1 MKQLFENWRNHVN
14 ESPVI
19 TEISF
24 DVAKERLEKKALTK
38 WIKGMAFDE
47 EMRVMTLTPEQ
58 IESAK
63 DALTKIVLE
72 LVPEDLTDGKPDA
85 NGNPT
90 KPQKGLTLEW
100 IISIGINDP
109 RMKPRFYNEA
119 VSNSADSTRS
129 WAVATGAAAG
139 DRSILPINFHT
150 RRRDLER
157 YWHTHEYSQ
166 KKDIFSIKTWGELAV
181 AAEAAKKEFDA
192 AQEDKDYLD
201 ADKGIEVFRD
211 DDKMRIYAL
220 HNKGAACHYG
230 KGTEWCTAAP
240 GLNYFEQY
248 YEPDDPLF
256 YFEIKHGAVAGYG
269 EDTDRYQFHFGSN
282 QFMDE
287 DDEDIP
293 DDYRDELIRALAKTD
308 AVNKYDIVQY
318 WVNRNE
324 VAQIIYDEDAD
335 PEMLFMIVKEYAGTG
350 KDNDILDMIIDS
362 DNTTEEMLR
371 YIIINDDERIVEAM
385 RDPRVSAEWL
395 QTLADSDDM
404 NHRWALSD
412 VGLTQHRNDAVT
424 PEILT
429 KLSEDE
435 NHSTQANVARNPL
448 TPPEVLVKMAKS
460 PDAFKGAYD
469 PERERVEMI
478 RNPSLPT
485 EVIPLLYKRALAVV
499 EPVDDSPERKA
510 LDKAAGFSTQDI
522 GNLVRALDNAV
533 ANNQNSPP
541 EILRDIVNRTT
552 RKYGLEWGTLYWV
565 ARNPN
570 TPADVLQTLSKSKD
584 PNIKRNAL
592 DQLDNQYRGIAENF
606 KRFLK

>member
-1 MKQLFENWRNHVN
+1 MKQLFENWRSHVN

-24 DVAKERLEKKALTK
+24 DDARKRLESKALTK

-47 EMRVMTLTPEQ
+47 EMRVMTLNPEQ

-63 DALTKIVLE
+63 VTLASTVLN
-72 LVPEDLTDGKPDA
+72 LVPEDLTD
-85 NGNPT
+85 N
-90 KPQKGLTLEW
+90 QKGTTLEW

-109 RMKPRFYNEA
+109 RVKQKFYNEA
-119 VSNSADSTRS
+119 TAPGSAEG
-129 WAVATGAAAG
+129 VAYA
-139 DRSILPINFHT
+139 HT
-150 RRRDLER
+150 TTWRRDLER

-166 KKDIFSIKTWGELAV
+166 KKDIFSIKAWGELAV
-181 AAEAAKKEFDA
+181 AGEKAKREFDA
-192 AQEDKDYLD
+192 AQKEKDYLD

-220 HNKGAACHYG
+220 HNKGAACKLG

-240 GLNYFEQY
+240 GLDYFEQY

-256 YFEIKHGAVAGYG
+256 YFEIKYGTVPGYG
-269 EDTDRYQFHFGSN
+269 EDTERYQFHFGSN

-287 DDEDIP
+287 DDNDIP
-293 DDYRDELIRALAKTD
+293 DNYRDQLIRRLAETD

-371 YIIINDDERIVEAM
+371 YIILNDDERIVEAM

-395 QTLADSDDM
+395 QTLADSDDV

-435 NHSTQANVARNPL
+435 NYATQANVSRNPL
-448 TPPEVLVKMAKS
+448 TPPEVLAKMAKA
-460 PDAFKGAYD
+460 PDTFKGAYS

-485 EVIPLLYKRALAVV
+485 EVIPFLYKRAL
-499 EPVDDSPERKA
+499 ESE
-510 LDKAAGFSTQDI
+510 DKEGQPLGTI
-522 GNLVRALDNAV
+522 ERALDNAV
-533 ANNQNSPP
+533 ANNPNSPP
-541 EILRDIVNRTT
+541 EILRDIVNRTVK
-552 RKYGLEWGTLYWV
+552 RYGLEWGVLYWV

-570 TPADVLQTLSKSKD
+570 TPADVLQMLTKSKD
-584 PNIKRNAL
+584 SNVKRNAL

>member
-1 MKQLFENWRNHVN
+1 MKQLFENWRSHVN

-24 DVAKERLEKKALTK
+24 DDAKKRLESKALLK

-47 EMRVMTLTPEQ
+47 EMRVMTLDVEQ
-58 IESAK
+58 IEGAK
-63 DALTKIVLE
+63 ERLKKMLLSLI
-72 LVPEDLTDGKPDA
+72 PRDLTDG
-85 NGNPT
+85 
-90 KPQKGLTLEW
+90 QKGTSLEW
-100 IISIGINDP
+100 LISNGINDP
-109 RMKPRFYNEA
+109 AKKNVFYDVAINAKSQPYAYEMMMK
-119 VSNSADSTRS
+119 
-129 WAVATGAAAG
+129 
-139 DRSILPINFHT
+139 
-150 RRRDLER
+150 RDLER

-166 KKDIFSIKTWGELAV
+166 KKDIFSIKTWGALAV
-181 AAEAAKKEFDA
+181 AADAAKSKFDA
-192 AQEDKDYLD
+192 AQEEKDYLD

-220 HNKGAACHYG
+220 HNKGAACKLG

-350 KDNDILDMIIDS
+350 KDDDILDMIIDS

-395 QTLADSDDM
+395 QTLADSDDI

-412 VGLTQHRNDAVT
+412 VGLTHHRDDAVT
-424 PEILT
+424 PEILA

-435 NHSTQANVARNPL
+435 NYATQESVSMNSR
-448 TPPEVLVKMAKS
+448 TPPEVLAKMAKS
-460 PDAFKGAYD
+460 PDTFKGAYD

-533 ANNQNSPP
+533 ANNPNSPP
-541 EILRDIVNRTT
+541 EILRDIVNRTVK
-552 RKYGLEWGTLYWV
+552 RYGLEWGVLYWV

-570 TPADVLQTLSKSKD
+570 TPADVLQMLTKSKD
-584 PNIKRNAL
+584 PNVKRNAL

>member
-1 MKQLFENWRNHVN
+1 MKQLFENWRNNVN
-14 ESPVI
+14 ESPII

-24 DVAKERLEKKALTK
+24 DDAKKRLESKALLK

-47 EMRVMTLTPEQ
+47 EMRVMTLNPEQ

-63 DALTKIVLE
+63 VALASTVLN
-72 LVPEDLTDGKPDA
+72 LVPEDLTD
-85 NGNPT
+85 N
-90 KPQKGLTLEW
+90 QKGTSLEW
-100 IISIGINDP
+100 IISTGINDP
-109 RMKPRFYNEA
+109 RVKQKFYDEAIASTETDGARFP
-119 VSNSADSTRS
+119 SSARVDLNIKR
-129 WAVATGAAAG
+129 G
-139 DRSILPINFHT
+139 DI
-150 RRRDLER
+150 ER
-157 YWHTHEYSQ
+157 YWHTHDYSDQ
-166 KKDIFSIKTWGELAV
+166 KDIFSIESWGALSWAADKAKTKYDNAM
-181 AAEAAKKEFDA
+181 A
-192 AQEDKDYLD
+192 DKDYLD

-220 HNKGAACHYG
+220 HNKGAACKLG

-240 GLNYFEQY
+240 GLDYFEQY

-256 YFEIKHGAVAGYG
+256 YFEIKHGTVAGYG

-324 VAQIIYDEDAD
+324 VAQMIYDEDTD

-371 YIIINDDERIVEAM
+371 YIILNDDERIVEAM

-395 QTLADSDDM
+395 QTLADSDDI

-424 PEILT
+424 PEILA

-435 NHSTQANVARNPL
+435 NYATQANVSRNPL
-448 TPPEVLVKMAKS
+448 TPPEVLAKMAKS
-460 PDAFKGAYD
+460 PDTFEGAYD

-499 EPVDDSPERKA
+499 EPVDDSPGRKA
-510 LDKAAGFSTQDI
+510 LDKAAGFSTQDM

-533 ANNQNSPP
+533 ANNPNSPP
-541 EILRDIVNRTT
+541 EILRDIVNRTVK
-552 RKYGLEWGTLYWV
+552 KYGLEWGTLLWI
-565 ARNPN
+565 AKNTN
-570 TPADVLQTLSKSKD
+570 TPDDVLQTLSKSKD
-584 PNIKRNAL
+584 PNTKRNAL

>member
-1 MKQLFENWRNHVN
+1 MKQLFENWRSHVN

-24 DVAKERLEKKALTK
+24 DDAKKRLESKALLK

-47 EMRVMTLTPEQ
+47 EMRVMTLDVEQ
-58 IESAK
+58 IEGAK
-63 DALTKIVLE
+63 ERLKKMLLSLI
-72 LVPEDLTDGKPDA
+72 PRDLTDG
-85 NGNPT
+85 
-90 KPQKGLTLEW
+90 QKGTSLEW
-100 IISIGINDP
+100 LISNGINDP
-109 RMKPRFYNEA
+109 AKKNVFYDVAINAKSQPYAYEMMMK
-119 VSNSADSTRS
+119 
-129 WAVATGAAAG
+129 
-139 DRSILPINFHT
+139 
-150 RRRDLER
+150 RDLER

-166 KKDIFSIKTWGELAV
+166 KKDIFSIKTWGALAV
-181 AAEAAKKEFDA
+181 AADAAKSKFDA
-192 AQEDKDYLD
+192 AQEEKDYLD

-220 HNKGAACHYG
+220 HNKGAACKLG

-412 VGLTQHRNDAVT
+412 VGLTHHRNDAVT
-424 PEILT
+424 PEILA

-435 NHSTQANVARNPL
+435 NYATQERVSMNSR

-460 PDAFKGAYD
+460 PDTFKGAYD

-533 ANNQNSPP
+533 ANNPNSPP
-541 EILRDIVNRTT
+541 EILRDIVNRTVK
-552 RKYGLEWGTLYWV
+552 RYGLEWGVLYWV

-570 TPADVLQTLSKSKD
+570 TPADVLQMLTKSKD
-584 PNIKRNAL
+584 PNVKRNAL

>member
-1 MKQLFENWRNHVN
+1 MKQLFENWRSHVN

-24 DVAKERLEKKALTK
+24 DDAKKRLESKALLK

-47 EMRVMTLTPEQ
+47 EMRVMTLDVEQ
-58 IESAK
+58 IEGAK
-63 DALTKIVLE
+63 ERLKKMLLSLI
-72 LVPEDLTDGKPDA
+72 PRDLTDG
-85 NGNPT
+85 
-90 KPQKGLTLEW
+90 QKGTSLEW
-100 IISIGINDP
+100 LISNGINDP
-109 RMKPRFYNEA
+109 AKKNVFYDVAINAKSQPYAYEMMMK
-119 VSNSADSTRS
+119 
-129 WAVATGAAAG
+129 
-139 DRSILPINFHT
+139 
-150 RRRDLER
+150 RDLER

-166 KKDIFSIKTWGELAV
+166 KKDIFSIKTWGALAV
-181 AAEAAKKEFDA
+181 AADAAKSKFDA
-192 AQEDKDYLD
+192 AQEEKDYLD

-220 HNKGAACHYG
+220 HNKGAACKLG

-435 NHSTQANVARNPL
+435 NHSTQANVSRNPL
-448 TPPEVLVKMAKS
+448 TPPEVLAKMAKS
-460 PDAFKGAYD
+460 PDTFKGAYD

-499 EPVDDSPERKA
+499 EPVDDSPGRKA

-522 GNLVRALDNAV
+522 GSLERALDSAV
-533 ANNQNSPP
+533 ANNPNSPP
-541 EILRDIVNRTT
+541 EILRDIVNRTVK
-552 RKYGLEWGTLYWV
+552 RYGLEWGVLYWV

-570 TPADVLQTLSKSKD
+570 TPADVLQMLTKSKD
-584 PNIKRNAL
+584 PNVKRNAL

>member
-1 MKQLFENWRNHVN
+1 MKQLFENWRSHVN

-24 DVAKERLEKKALTK
+24 DDAKKRLESKALLK

-47 EMRVMTLTPEQ
+47 EMRVMTLDVEQ
-58 IESAK
+58 IEGAK
-63 DALTKIVLE
+63 ERLKKMLLSLI
-72 LVPEDLTDGKPDA
+72 PRDLTDG
-85 NGNPT
+85 
-90 KPQKGLTLEW
+90 QKGTSLEW
-100 IISIGINDP
+100 LISNGINDP
-109 RMKPRFYNEA
+109 AKKNVFYDVAINAKSQPYAYEMMMK
-119 VSNSADSTRS
+119 
-129 WAVATGAAAG
+129 
-139 DRSILPINFHT
+139 
-150 RRRDLER
+150 RDLER

-166 KKDIFSIKTWGELAV
+166 KKDIFSIKTWGALAV
-181 AAEAAKKEFDA
+181 AADAAKSKFDA
-192 AQEDKDYLD
+192 AQEEKDYLD

-220 HNKGAACHYG
+220 HNKGAACKLG

-395 QTLADSDDM
+395 QTLADSDDI

-412 VGLTQHRNDAVT
+412 VGLTHHRDDAVT
-424 PEILT
+424 PEILA

-435 NHSTQANVARNPL
+435 NYATQANVSRNPL
-448 TPPEVLVKMAKS
+448 TPPEVLAKMAKS
-460 PDAFKGAYD
+460 PDTFKGAYD

-485 EVIPLLYKRALAVV
+485 EVIPFLYKRALAVV
-499 EPVDDSPERKA
+499 EPVDDSPGRKA

-533 ANNQNSPP
+533 ANNPNSPP
-541 EILRDIVNRTT
+541 EILRDIVNRTVK
-552 RKYGLEWGTLYWV
+552 RYGLEWGVLYWV

-570 TPADVLQTLSKSKD
+570 TPADVLQMLTKSKD
-584 PNIKRNAL
+584 PNVKRNAL

>member
-1 MKQLFENWRNHVN
+1 
-14 ESPVI
+14 
-19 TEISF
+19 
-24 DVAKERLEKKALTK
+24 
-38 WIKGMAFDE
+38 MAFDE
-47 EMRVMTLTPEQ
+47 EMRVMTLNPEQ

-63 DALTKIVLE
+63 VALASTVLN
-72 LVPEDLTDGKPDA
+72 LVPEDLTD
-85 NGNPT
+85 N
-90 KPQKGLTLEW
+90 QKGTTLEW

-109 RMKPRFYNEA
+109 RVKQKFYNEA
-119 VSNSADSTRS
+119 TAPGG
-129 WAVATGAAAG
+129 AEGVAYA
-139 DRSILPINFHT
+139 HT
-150 RRRDLER
+150 TTWRRDLER

-166 KKDIFSIKTWGELAV
+166 KKDIFSIKTWGALAV
-181 AAEAAKKEFDA
+181 AGEKAKREFDA
-192 AQEDKDYLD
+192 AQEEKDYLD

-220 HNKGAACHYG
+220 HNKGAACKLG

-324 VAQIIYDEDAD
+324 VAQMIYDEDTD

-371 YIIINDDERIVEAM
+371 YIILNDDERIIEAM

-395 QTLADSDDM
+395 QTLADSDDI

-412 VGLTQHRNDAVT
+412 VGLTHHRDDAVT
-424 PEILT
+424 PEILA

-435 NHSTQANVARNPL
+435 NYATQERVAMNSR

-460 PDAFKGAYD
+460 PDTFKGAYD
-469 PERERVEMI
+469 PERTRVNMI
-478 RNPSLPT
+478 RNPSVPS
-485 EVIPLLYKRALAVV
+485 EAVAFVYKRALAVV

-522 GNLVRALDNAV
+522 GSLERALDNAV
-533 ANNQNSPP
+533 ANNPNSPP

-552 RKYGLEWGTLYWV
+552 KKYGLEWGTLFWV
-565 ARNPN
+565 AKNPN
-570 TPADVLQTLSKSKD
+570 TPADVLQH
-584 PNIKRNAL
+584 
-592 DQLDNQYRGIAENF
+592 
-606 KRFLK
+606 

>member
-1 MKQLFENWRNHVN
+1 MKLLFENWRSHVN
-14 ESPVI
+14 ESPVM

-24 DVAKERLEKKALTK
+24 DDAKKRLESKALTK

-47 EMRVMTLTPEQ
+47 ETKTMTLNPEQ

-63 DALTKIVLE
+63 VALASTVLN
-72 LVPEDLTDGKPDA
+72 LVPEDLTD
-85 NGNPT
+85 N
-90 KPQKGLTLEW
+90 QKGTTLEW

-109 RMKPRFYNEA
+109 RVKQKFYNEA
-119 VSNSADSTRS
+119 TAPGG
-129 WAVATGAAAG
+129 AEGVAYA
-139 DRSILPINFHT
+139 HT
-150 RRRDLER
+150 TTWRRDLER

-166 KKDIFSIKTWGELAV
+166 KKDIFSIKTWGALAV
-181 AAEAAKKEFDA
+181 AADAAKRKFDA
-192 AQEDKDYLD
+192 AQEEKDYLD

-220 HNKGAACHYG
+220 HNKGAACKLG

-256 YFEIKHGAVAGYG
+256 YFEIKHANIGIHT
-269 EDTDRYQFHFGSN
+269 DTDRYQFHFGSN

-287 DDEDIP
+287 DDNDIP
-293 DDYRDELIRALAKTD
+293 EDYRDHLIGLLAKTD

-324 VAQIIYDEDAD
+324 VAQMIYDEDTD

-371 YIIINDDERIVEAM
+371 YIILNDDEKIVEAM

-395 QTLADSDDM
+395 QTLADSDDI

-412 VGLTQHRNDAVT
+412 VGLTHHRDDAVT
-424 PEILT
+424 PEILA

-435 NHSTQANVARNPL
+435 NYATQERVSMNSR

-460 PDAFKGAYD
+460 PDTFKGAYD
-469 PERERVEMI
+469 PERSRVNMI
-478 RNPSLPT
+478 RNP
-485 EVIPLLYKRALAVV
+485 EVPSEAVAFVYKRALAVV

-510 LDKAAGFSTQDI
+510 LDKAAGFKTQDM
-522 GNLVRALDNAV
+522 GSLERALDNAV
-533 ANNQNSPP
+533 ANNPNSPP

-552 RKYGLEWGTLYWV
+552 KKYGLEWGTLFWI
-565 ARNPN
+565 AKNPN

-584 PNIKRNAL
+584 PNTKRNAL
-592 DQLDNQYRGIAENF
+592 DQLGDQYRGIAENF

>member
-1 MKQLFENWRNHVN
+1 MKQLFENWRSHVN

-24 DVAKERLEKKALTK
+24 DDAKKRLESKALLK

-47 EMRVMTLTPEQ
+47 EMRVMTLDVEQ
-58 IESAK
+58 IEGAK
-63 DALTKIVLE
+63 ERLKKMLLSLI
-72 LVPEDLTDGKPDA
+72 PRDLTDG
-85 NGNPT
+85 
-90 KPQKGLTLEW
+90 QKGTSLEW
-100 IISIGINDP
+100 LISNGINDP
-109 RMKPRFYNEA
+109 AKKNVFYDVAINAKSQPYAYEMMMK
-119 VSNSADSTRS
+119 
-129 WAVATGAAAG
+129 
-139 DRSILPINFHT
+139 
-150 RRRDLER
+150 RDLER

-166 KKDIFSIKTWGELAV
+166 KKDIFSIKTWGALAV
-181 AAEAAKKEFDA
+181 AADAAKSKFDA
-192 AQEDKDYLD
+192 AQEEKDYLD

-220 HNKGAACHYG
+220 HNKGAACKLG

-435 NHSTQANVARNPL
+435 NHSTQANVSRNPL
-448 TPPEVLVKMAKS
+448 TPPEVLAKMAKS
-460 PDAFKGAYD
+460 PDTFKGAYD

-499 EPVDDSPERKA
+499 EPVDDSPGRKA

-533 ANNQNSPP
+533 ANNPNSPP
-541 EILRDIVNRTT
+541 EILRDIVNRTVK
-552 RKYGLEWGTLYWV
+552 RYGLEWGVLYWV

-570 TPADVLQTLSKSKD
+570 TPADVLQMLTKSKD
-584 PNIKRNAL
+584 PNVKRNAL

>member
-1 MKQLFENWRNHVN
+1 MKQLFENWRSHVN

-24 DVAKERLEKKALTK
+24 DDAKKRLEKKALTR

-47 EMRVMTLTPEQ
+47 EMRVMTLDVEQ
-58 IESAK
+58 IEGAK
-63 DALTKIVLE
+63 ERLKKMLLSLI
-72 LVPEDLTDGKPDA
+72 PRDLTDG
-85 NGNPT
+85 
-90 KPQKGLTLEW
+90 QKGTSLEW
-100 IISIGINDP
+100 LISNGINDP
-109 RMKPRFYNEA
+109 AKKNVFYDVAINAKSQPYAYEMMMK
-119 VSNSADSTRS
+119 
-129 WAVATGAAAG
+129 
-139 DRSILPINFHT
+139 
-150 RRRDLER
+150 RDLER

-166 KKDIFSIKTWGELAV
+166 KKDIFSIKTWGALAV
-181 AAEAAKKEFDA
+181 AADAAKSKFDA
-192 AQEDKDYLD
+192 AQEEKDYLD

-220 HNKGAACHYG
+220 HNKGAACKLG

-435 NHSTQANVARNPL
+435 NHSTQANVSRNPL
-448 TPPEVLVKMAKS
+448 TPPEVLAKMAKS
-460 PDAFKGAYD
+460 PDTFKGAYD

-533 ANNQNSPP
+533 ANNPNSPP
-541 EILRDIVNRTT
+541 EILRDIVNRTVK
-552 RKYGLEWGTLYWV
+552 RYGLEWGVLYWV

-570 TPADVLQTLSKSKD
+570 TPADVLQMLTKSKD
-584 PNIKRNAL
+584 PNVKRNAL

>member
-1 MKQLFENWRNHVN
+1 MKQLFENWRSHVD
-14 ESPVI
+14 EAPVI

-24 DVAKERLEKKALTK
+24 DDAKKRLESKALLK

-47 EMRVMTLTPEQ
+47 EMRVMTITPAKV
-58 IESAK
+58 ESAK
-63 DALTKIVLE
+63 YSLTKTVLE
-72 LVPEDLTDGKPDA
+72 LVPEDLTD
-85 NGNPT
+85 N
-90 KPQKGLTLEW
+90 QKGTSLEW

-109 RMKPRFYNEA
+109 LMKPRFYNDA
-119 VSNSADSTRS
+119 ISNSAD
-129 WAVATGAAAG
+129 G
-139 DRSILPINFHT
+139 DRSIRPVDTHI

-181 AAEAAKKEFDA
+181 AGEKAKREFDA
-192 AQEDKDYLD
+192 AQADKDYLD

-220 HNKGAACHYG
+220 HNKGAACKLG

-240 GLNYFEQY
+240 GLDYFEQY

-256 YFEIKHGAVAGYG
+256 YFEIKHGTMGGYT
-269 EDTDRYQFHFGSN
+269 DTDRYQFHFGSN

-287 DDEDIP
+287 DDQDIP
-293 DDYRDELIRALAKTD
+293 EDYRDELISALAKTG

-324 VAQIIYDEDAD
+324 VAQIIHGEDTD

-371 YIIINDDERIVEAM
+371 YIILNDDERIVEAM
-385 RDPRVSAEWL
+385 RDRRVSAEWL

-412 VGLTQHRNDAVT
+412 VGLTNHRNDAVT

-429 KLSEDE
+429 KLSDDE
-435 NHSTQANVARNPL
+435 NWSTQENVSRNPR
-448 TPPEVLVKMAKS
+448 TPPEVLAKMAKA
-460 PDAFKGAYD
+460 PDAFKGSYD
-469 PERERVEMI
+469 PERERVDMI
-478 RNPSLPT
+478 RNHSLPP
-485 EVIPLLYKRALAVV
+485 EVIPFLYKRALAVV
-499 EPVDDSPERKA
+499 EPVDDSPGRKA

-522 GNLVRALDNAV
+522 GSLVRALDNAV
-533 ANNQNSPP
+533 ANNPNSPP
-541 EILRDIVNRTT
+541 EILRDIVDRTVP
-552 RKYGLEWGTLYWV
+552 KYGLEWGTLYWV

-570 TPADVLQTLSKSKD
+570 TPVDVLQTLSKSKD
-584 PNIKRNAL
+584 PNVKRNAL